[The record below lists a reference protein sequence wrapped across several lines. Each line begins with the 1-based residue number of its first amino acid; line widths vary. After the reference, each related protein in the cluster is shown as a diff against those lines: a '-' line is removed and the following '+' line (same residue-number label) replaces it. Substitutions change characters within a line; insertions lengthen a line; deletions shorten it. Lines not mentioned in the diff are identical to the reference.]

1 VSGIYSM
8 SFQRPHIEAMQ
19 GYVPGEQPQTAS
31 VIKLN
36 TNENPYPPSPLVQE
50 ALNSIDIA
58 NLRRYPPPTAKEFR
72 DVAAA
77 LHQVAAENI
86 IPTNG
91 GDELLRLVM
100 TTFVGGNDIIAVTK
114 PSYSLYP
121 VLAEA
126 QNSPLVEVELN
137 DDWSMP
143 EDFAKRLNTIGA
155 KLAIVVNPHA
165 PTGSLL
171 TPDYLSAVA
180 TTFNGLLLVDEAY
193 VDFIDPEKGY
203 DSAPLIKKHDNII
216 LLRTLSKGYSLAGLR
231 FGYGIGPE
239 SLISPMMFKTR
250 DSYNTD
256 LIAQRLATAALKSVD
271 YAATTW
277 DKVRNSRAL
286 LTQRLEQLGLH
297 CHPSQTNF
305 LLTEVPTS
313 PGAPALYEALK
324 AQNILVRHFDQD
336 RLRHR
341 LRISIGT
348 EAENTALVDALTTL
362 LSPAK

>member
-1 VSGIYSM
+1 M
-8 SFQRPHIEAMQ
+8 SFQRPHIQAMQ
-19 GYVPGEQPQTAS
+19 GYVPGEQPQSAS

-36 TNENPYPPSPLVQE
+36 TNENPYPPSPLVQA
-50 ALNSIDIA
+50 ALSNIDTA
-58 NLRRYPPPTAKEFR
+58 SLRRYPAPTAKEFR
-72 DVAAA
+72 EVAAG
-77 LHQVAAENI
+77 LHRVAPENI

-100 TTFVGGNDIIAVTK
+100 TTYVGSDDLIAVTK

-126 QNSPLVEVELN
+126 QNSSLIEIALN

-143 EDFAKRLNTIGA
+143 EDFAQQLNSVGA

-165 PTGSLL
+165 PTGTFL
-171 TPDYLSAVA
+171 TTDYLSALAAEFRGV
-180 TTFNGLLLVDEAY
+180 LLVDEAY
-193 VDFIDPEKGY
+193 VDFIDPELNY
-203 DSAPLIKKHDNII
+203 DSTPLIHKHDNLI

-256 LIAQRLATAALKSVD
+256 FIAQKLATAALRSVD
-271 YAATTW
+271 YAAATW
-277 DKVRNSRAL
+277 AKVRASR
-286 LTQRLEQLGLH
+286 TQLAASLQTLGLYSQ
-297 CHPSQTNF
+297 PSQTNF
-305 LLTEVPTS
+305 LLCDIPAD
-313 PGAPALYEALK
+313 PGALALYQALK
-324 AQNILVRHFDQD
+324 AQNILVRHFDQG

-341 LRISIGT
+341 LRISIGS
-348 EAENTALVDALTTL
+348 EPENTALINALTML
-362 LSPAK
+362 LTAAK

>member
-1 VSGIYSM
+1 MSDIDSM

-19 GYVPGEQPQTAS
+19 GYVPGEQPQTTS

-72 DVAAA
+72 DIAAA
-77 LHQVAAENI
+77 LHQVAPENI

-100 TTFVGGNDIIAVTK
+100 TTFVGGHDIIAVTK

-121 VLAEA
+121 VLA
-126 QNSPLVEVELN
+126 QVQDSPLVDVELN

-143 EDFAKRLNTIGA
+143 EDFAQQLNLIGA
-155 KLAIVVNPHA
+155 KLAIIVNPHA
-165 PTGSLL
+165 PTGNLL
-171 TPDYLSAVA
+171 TTDYLSAVA

-193 VDFIDPEKGY
+193 VDFIDPEKRY
-203 DSAPLIKKHDNII
+203 DSVPLITQHDNII

-256 LIAQRLATAALKSVD
+256 LIAQKLATAALKSVD

-277 DKVRNSRAL
+277 DKVRKSRTD
-286 LTQRLEQLGLH
+286 LTQRLEQLGLR

-305 LLTEVPTS
+305 LLTEVPAPYS
-313 PGAPALYEALK
+313 APALYQALK
-324 AQNILVRHFDQD
+324 AQNVLVRYFDQD
-336 RLRHR
+336 RLRHF

-348 EAENTALVDALTTL
+348 EAENSALVEALGAL
-362 LSPAK
+362 LAAAK